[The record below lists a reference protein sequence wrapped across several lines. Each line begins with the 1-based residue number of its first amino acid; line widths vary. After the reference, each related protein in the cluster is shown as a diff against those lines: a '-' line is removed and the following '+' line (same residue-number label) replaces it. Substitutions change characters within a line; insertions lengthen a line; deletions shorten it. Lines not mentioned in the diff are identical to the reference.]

1 MSSVPDLLRVNPR
14 PQYWSSLE
22 VKVWLEAIGLDVYIH
37 AFEAAGIQGSDLI
50 ALDADALKRRLGV
63 SSLGHRAQMMQQI
76 SILSARAA
84 QSFKRDETSKTSN
97 IRRNIIDAYPDKALR
112 LQKAAQE
119 EKLIEARAKYWSHEE
134 RNAMVEKVISNPSS
148 AILSG
153 TYEYAEAMFTGI
165 GNCIYSRNR

>member
-1 MSSVPDLLRVNPR
+1 MVCGSVRISHTKNQLMSTLSDLLRVNPR

-97 IRRNIIDAYPDKALR
+97 LRRNIIDAYPDKALR
-112 LQKAAQE
+112 QQKAAQE

-134 RNAMVEKVISNPSS
+134 RNALVEKVIPNPSS
-148 AILSG
+148 TVS
-153 TYEYAEAMFTGI
+153 
-165 GNCIYSRNR
+165 S